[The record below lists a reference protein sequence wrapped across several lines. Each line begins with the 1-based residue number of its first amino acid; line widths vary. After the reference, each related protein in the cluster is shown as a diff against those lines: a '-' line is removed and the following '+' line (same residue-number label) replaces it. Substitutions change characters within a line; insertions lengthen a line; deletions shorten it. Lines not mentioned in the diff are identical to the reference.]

1 MSFGANAVDLNGG
14 SIRDR
19 AANDAV
25 VAHAARA
32 ANSSFLVDAVAPTV
46 SSIAITSDPGDD
58 DTYVTGDEIEVTVTF
73 SENVTVP
80 DVQRG
85 DMPGVRR
92 PQLELNIGGDAKAAT
107 FKS

>member
-1 MSFGANAVDLNGG
+1 MLPRERLGAEELLRLLEAEQLRNHRA
-14 SIRDR
+14 SRSHAKRR
-19 AANDAV
+19 AAL
-25 VAHAARA
+25 RA
-32 ANSSFLVDAVAPTV
+32 AVAPTV